1 MQLFPSH
8 RAAAKKRQSK
18 NKKKLEKINEE
29 PDENSSYYP
38 NIEEYSNKYWF
49 SYRSEIIWVI

>member
-1 MQLFPSH
+1 MQVMQLFPSH

-38 NIEEYSNKYWF
+38 NIEEYSNKY
-49 SYRSEIIWVI
+49 